1 MKHTG
6 YNNVVSSLGN
16 SVANGF
22 DFLGKENLEIGGVD
36 LKLTEMDFRKYD
48 VALGRFNGIDLLAE
62 DGQFSITPYHYAGN
76 NPVLFSDPSGLKKQ
90 DPILKLEE
98 PMWQPEGGYFQLYNM
113 GGNFYNN
120 LTNGS
125 NLGGG
130 VPGASGAMGGYG
142 YGTLYSTD
150 FFDNGREQAAWSDAV
165 TKLVNSVNFVDNGF
179 DPEFEQNLSGI
190 IVTDENKAL
199 LNIIDLIN
207 DAGYHY
213 YDLSE
218 YSVLGTLNTA
228 LGAGSASYC
237 MSSN

>member
-1 MKHTG
+1 M
-6 YNNVVSSLGN
+6 S
-16 SVANGF
+16 
-22 DFLGKENLEIGGVD
+22 
-36 LKLTEMDFRKYD
+36 
-48 VALGRFNGIDLLAE
+48 
-62 DGQFSITPYHYAGN
+62 
-76 NPVLFSDPSGLKKQ
+76 
-90 DPILKLEE
+90 
-98 PMWQPEGGYFQLYNM
+98 
-113 GGNFYNN
+113 GGNFYNK
-120 LTNGS
+120 LKNGEG
-125 NLGGG
+125 LGGG
-130 VPGASGAMGGYG
+130 VPGGSGAMGGYG